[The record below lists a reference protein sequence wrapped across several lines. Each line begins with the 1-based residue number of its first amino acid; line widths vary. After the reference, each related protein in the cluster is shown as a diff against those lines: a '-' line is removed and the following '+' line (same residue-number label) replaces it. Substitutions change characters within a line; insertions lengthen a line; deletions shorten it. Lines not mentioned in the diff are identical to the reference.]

1 MPAHVRSGD
10 TVIVTAG
17 SDKGRTGT
25 VIKVIPKK
33 SQVVVQGL
41 NTRTKHLKPSQTNPQ
56 GGVITKEMP
65 IHISNVSPVVD
76 GKASRVRFVT
86 KADGSKARVAVRGG
100 QELGAIHGPRKPGTG
115 GGGGKA
121 GARKSG
127 GKKKASTKKAG
138 GSRSTGAKSKG
149 KASGASSS
157 MKKTGTGRKV

>member
-25 VIKVIPKK
+25 VLKVIPKK

-76 GKASRVRFVT
+76 GRATRVRFTV
-86 KADGSKARVAVRGG
+86 KPDGSKVRVAARGG
-100 QELGAIHGPRKPGTG
+100 QELGAVHGPRDGAAAKPARAAQTKTTKKKTTKKKAA
-115 GGGGKA
+115 GKSA
-121 GARKSG
+121 KKAPAKPA
-127 GKKKASTKKAG
+127 KKAST
-138 GSRSTGAKSKG
+138 RTSK
-149 KASGASSS
+149 
-157 MKKTGTGRKV
+157 KKTAKK